1 MTTKLIDPNLL
12 PIFDPADVL
21 DNDESRAL
29 YIEEALATNDPAFI
43 ARCLGDVAR
52 SAGMSKV
59 ASDAGLT
66 RASLYKTLSS
76 DGNPEFGTILRVM
89 QALGLR
95 LSVSTV
101 VAESTT

>member
-1 MTTKLIDPNLL
+1 VTRKIIDPGLL
-12 PIFDPADVL
+12 PVFDPADIL
-21 DNDESRAL
+21 DNDESRAM

-59 ASDAGLT
+59 AAEAGLT
-66 RASLYKTLSS
+66 RGSLYKSLSI

-95 LSVSTV
+95 LSVSP
-101 VAESTT
+101 VAAETAP